1 MSDQLLSNVVI
12 LDISKQSDFF
22 QYFII
27 ATGMTQQH
35 LQSSSSEISNF
46 LKKNKI
52 IINHKEGY
60 TNSGWLLLDFPGLV
74 IHLFLE
80 DQRENYDLESLWS
93 KSSEILRIL

>member
-1 MSDQLLSNVVI
+1 MSTIAARLL
-12 LDISKQSDFF
+12 SKQSDFF

-35 LQSSSSEISNF
+35 LQSSSSEISSF
-46 LKKNKI
+46 LKKNKLS
-52 IINHKEGY
+52 INHKEGY
-60 TNSGWLLLDFPGLV
+60 TNSGWLLLDFPGIV